1 MAYTGIWQVCV
12 HRVSIKRQ
20 TITHVVDG
28 EGRIVRVEADG
39 TRPRLRLAAAYAITE
54 VRDLVHIDPQA

>member
-1 MAYTGIWQVCV
+1 
-12 HRVSIKRQ
+12 VSIKRQ